1 MADMTVTSAP
11 VQTAISVTVTRANG
25 TVEHLGLQS
34 YRHRNPIKQGLVEA
48 LLERG
53 DVLDPGVVM
62 RASVRDLLKML
73 MEGKN

>member
-1 MADMTVTSAP
+1 MADLSVQSRP
-11 VQTAISVTVTRANG
+11 VQTAISVTVTRADG

-53 DVLDPGVVM
+53 DRLDTAVVM
-62 RASVRDLLKML
+62 RASVRDLLRLLWK
-73 MEGKN
+73 GH